1 VDRRDVLKGVA
12 LTAGAVASTATLQA
26 ATATQAS
33 AQTGG
38 VGIRDIAPIDPSV
51 FTPGRLAGRTLIVTG
66 CARGIGA
73 AAAIRAAR
81 EGANIV
87 GVDWIGDLGA
97 ATIDGIVSSGG
108 KAVFVEGDIAE
119 QDTCTRMIDAAV
131 GTFGRLDMAR
141 TMPG

>member
-1 VDRRDVLKGVA
+1 MDRRDLLKGVA
-12 LTAGAVASTATLQA
+12 LTAGAVATSATLQG

-38 VGIRDIAPIDPSV
+38 VGIRDIPPIDPAI

-87 GVDWIGDLGA
+87 GVDWLGDLGA
-97 ATIDGIVSSGG
+97 ATVKGIVSSGG

-119 QDTCTRMIDAAV
+119 QDTCTRMIEAAV
-131 GTFGRLDMAR
+131 GTFGQIGRAHV
-141 TMPG
+141 